1 MQVPSR
7 ILLTNLEPTI
17 AVIYVTFIY
26 IHYSSAII
34 TLYKF
39 YLVVGESTD
48 ILVLNNKINE

>member
-1 MQVPSR
+1 MQVPSS

-17 AVIYVTFIY
+17 AVIYVTFIC

-39 YLVVGESTD
+39 HLVVGESTD